1 MIFRNSKNEMR
12 IINKLDFSNDRDYYS
27 AIKSFINVDKV
38 EVSTYVSE
46 KTRLLKQMKQLIG

>member
-12 IINKLDFSNDRDYYS
+12 IINKLDFSNDHDYYS
-27 AIKSFINVDKV
+27 AIKSFMNVDKV

-46 KTRLLKQMKQLIG
+46 KARLLKQMKQLIG